1 MAENDTASSKQLVIP
16 LTKGFQAV
24 ISVEDI
30 ALTQFKWSAMI
41 GRNGRV
47 YAHRSIEGGKK
58 KIYLGRAVLEARLGR
73 PLEKGE
79 SRLHIDG
86 DSLNNTREN
95 LGIKISKK
103 LAQERLKSS
112 KL

>member
-1 MAENDTASSKQLVIP
+1 MAENDTANSKVLVIP
-16 LTKGFQAV
+16 LSKGYETV
-24 ISVEDI
+24 ISTKDA

-41 GRNGRV
+41 ARNGRV

-58 KIYLGRAVLEARLGR
+58 KVYLGRAVLEAKLEKT
-73 PLEKGE
+73 LEKGE
-79 SRLHIDG
+79 SCVYIDG
-86 DSLNNTREN
+86 NSLNNSREN
-95 LGIKISKK
+95 LDIKISKK